1 MFNWPT
7 TSSRPPFHFVSRFEL
22 STRFI
27 EPKKSFL
34 VHWWCVY
41 YNQPTST
48 PLNRRF
54 WNSVRRNCPV
64 NPDGGQRWHW
74 LWSACSISSFHLV
87 HLSGKRR
94 SELALTWYYN
104 TTSADKWLIC
114 QQPMRIQDFFLA
126 IWLDDENSNLMLKNR
141 ICPGNK
147 PRLFWV
153 TFKLMI
159 FQNFESFHFSKI
171 WKILLNQPGQ
181 APRVSRPAPFIA
193 LHFDFPSFWLVDF
206 RPLDGNNLY
215 EAIKDLVLYFSILSE
230 KAQIRPTCYVGHFR
244 IYFWRV

>member
-1 MFNWPT
+1 MWSISYVVHIICGPYYMRSILYVVHIICGPYYMWSISYGPWLMLYILPKIIFE
-7 TSSRPPFHFVSRFEL
+7 FRFEL

-27 EPKKSFL
+27 KRTKTNFL

-48 PLNRRF
+48 PLNQRF
-54 WNSVRRNCPV
+54 WDFVRSSCPV
-64 NPDGGQRWHW
+64 NPDGVRWWHW

-104 TTSADKWLIC
+104 TTSAEKGWFVNSQWEFKIFWSSDWMMK
-114 QQPMRIQDFFLA
+114 IQ
-126 IWLDDENSNLMLKNR
+126 IQMLKNR

-159 FQNFESFHFSKI
+159 FQNFENFHFFSKI
-171 WKILLNQPGQ
+171 LRIL
-181 APRVSRPAPFIA
+181 
-193 LHFDFPSFWLVDF
+193 
-206 RPLDGNNLY
+206 
-215 EAIKDLVLYFSILSE
+215 
-230 KAQIRPTCYVGHFR
+230 
-244 IYFWRV
+244 